1 MLSKLHTVQILGLKP
16 NIVDIE
22 VDTSKGLHS
31 FSIVGLADKAI
42 EEAKDRINAAVKN
55 SGFKPLIKGN
65 KKIIVSLAPAD
76 IKKEGSHFDLGVA
89 LAYLLAEE
97 EIKFNPKKKIFLGEL
112 SLDGKLRPIKGA
124 LLLTQAAKENN
135 FEEIYLPVANA
146 KEAAL
151 IRGIKIFPCQSLREI
166 INHLC
171 PTVKTPLD
179 PLALHN
185 SESEVGEPTWEI
197 AIQPETDPRAEE
209 KEAPFNFSDIR
220 AQEGAKRGLE
230 IAAAGGHNA
239 AMFGPPGTG
248 KTMLAKAFCGIL
260 PPLSYDEIVEVTGIH
275 SATGMLEEDVVT
287 QAPFRSPH
295 HTSSYISIVGGGVY
309 PKPGEITLSH
319 RGVLFLDEFP
329 EFEKRVIEAL
339 RQPLE
344 DKVIFISRSKGSI
357 LLPANFILIATMN
370 PCPCGHRGSKTKECI
385 CTAGDIGRYERKLSG
400 PIIDRIDLWL
410 DVPQIAHHKLSSDEG
425 KGESSAEIRKRVI
438 KARQI
443 QLNRFAKDKL
453 KITCNAE
460 MGIREIVRY
469 APINEKCSQLLND
482 AARRLDLSARAY
494 HRIIKLARTIAD
506 LAEEENIQEAH
517 LLEALQ
523 YRPRVGV

>member
-1 MLSKLHTVQILGLKP
+1 MLAKLHTVQILGIKP

-42 EEAKDRINAAVKN
+42 GEAKDRINAAVKN
-55 SGFKPLIKGN
+55 SGFKPVVKGN

-76 IKKEGSHFDLGVA
+76 IKKEGSHFDLGIA
-89 LAYLLAEE
+89 LAYLLAEG

-124 LLLTQAAKENN
+124 LLLTQAAKAKG
-135 FEEIYLPVANA
+135 FEEVYLPADNA
-146 KEAAL
+146 REAAL
-151 IRGIKIFPCQSLREI
+151 IRDIKIFPCQSLKEI

-171 PTVKTPLD
+171 PAPKIAIEGSLP
-179 PLALHN
+179 
-185 SESEVGEPTWEI
+185 EPIFEI
-197 AIQPETDPRAEE
+197 ACQPETDLGAEE
-209 KEAPFNFSDIR
+209 RRPQFDFSDIR

-239 AMFGPPGTG
+239 TMFGPPGTG

-260 PPLSYDEIVEVTGIH
+260 PPLSYDEIVETTGIH
-275 SATGMLEEDVVT
+275 SAAGVLETDIITE
-287 QAPFRSPH
+287 APFRAPH
-295 HTSSYISIVGGGVY
+295 HTSSYISIVGGGAW

-344 DKVIFISRSKGSI
+344 DKKIFISRSNGSI

-370 PCPCGHRGSKTKECI
+370 PCPCGHRGSKTRECV

-400 PIIDRIDLWL
+400 PIVDRIDLWL
-410 DVPQIAHHKLSSDEG
+410 DVPQIAHEKLSSEEG
-425 KGESSAEIRKRVI
+425 RGESSAEIRKRVI
-438 KARQI
+438 RARQI
-443 QLNRFAKDKL
+443 QLNRFAKDNL
-453 KITCNAE
+453 KITSNAE
-460 MGIREIVRY
+460 MSIREIVRY
-469 APINEKCSQLLND
+469 APISEKCSQLLND

-494 HRIIKLARTIAD
+494 HRIVKLARTIAD
-506 LAEEENIQEAH
+506 LAGEDNIKEDH
-517 LLEALQ
+517 ILEALQ